1 MCLIASAGL
10 LDSTSV
16 DGATSLSY
24 LVRRACFPKRLFGT
38 RGGVLVVMYGRTPRR
53 GGGRNASNREVRN
66 TAGMWREYCSCAF
79 GRGRAKTNTTVENVE
94 KQNSPV
100 KIDGASFLFY
110 NLIRGRAARGSKRQQ
125 EAARGSKRGTHTG
138 VKNTVARGKKHCSK
152 RQRERNAYR
161 SKKHCH
167 MLRAS
172 WAARLFMFCALVV
185 VVGGAIRECYD
196 LIIQPQPQKT
206 LQVVRR
212 RRELSFSVFVSLF
225 LVRMS
230 SAISHEGTK
239 SEGGAAAKK
248 ERY

>member
-1 MCLIASAGL
+1 
-10 LDSTSV
+10 
-16 DGATSLSY
+16 
-24 LVRRACFPKRLFGT
+24 
-38 RGGVLVVMYGRTPRR
+38 
-53 GGGRNASNREVRN
+53 
-66 TAGMWREYCSCAF
+66 
-79 GRGRAKTNTTVENVE
+79 
-94 KQNSPV
+94 
-100 KIDGASFLFY
+100 
-110 NLIRGRAARGSKRQQ
+110 
-125 EAARGSKRGTHTG
+125 
-138 VKNTVARGKKHCSK
+138 
-152 RQRERNAYR
+152 
-161 SKKHCH
+161 
-167 MLRAS
+167 
-172 WAARLFMFCALVV
+172 MFCALVV